1 MASKFRGIL
10 LFSLSDRVP
19 TSSIILLLLL
29 SCERFYSFGHHA
41 TITSI
46 RWEAAYHGFEGDF
59 HTNFI
64 PAVLIGLNTFA
75 SQIIISLALPLLVY
89 WPFTRGE
96 AGGKN
101 IQPGN
106 DNLVSNSGG
115 DAVKGEFMICEE
127 NKKSLMSQLCLKAML
142 LCALKVVES

>member
-1 MASKFRGIL
+1 M
-10 LFSLSDRVP
+10 
-19 TSSIILLLLL
+19 
-29 SCERFYSFGHHA
+29 
-41 TITSI
+41 
-46 RWEAAYHGFEGDF
+46 
-59 HTNFI
+59 
-64 PAVLIGLNTFA
+64 
-75 SQIIISLALPLLVY
+75 Y

-115 DAVKGEFMICEE
+115 DAVKGEFLICEE